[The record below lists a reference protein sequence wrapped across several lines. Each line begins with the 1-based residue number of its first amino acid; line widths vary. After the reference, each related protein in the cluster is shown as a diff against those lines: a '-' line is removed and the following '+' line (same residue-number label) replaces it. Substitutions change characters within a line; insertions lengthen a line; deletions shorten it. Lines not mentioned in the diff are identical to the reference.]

1 MSTEHRRAYELLG
14 RGDIEGALALTAE
27 LVARPDA
34 TAGALAARATVLKAA
49 GRPREALAA
58 NQTAVGRFPTN
69 AVCWHNLASTLGDL
83 GQAAEAETAANK
95 AIGLG
100 LAAPETRL
108 VLARAL
114 QEQRRFDEAERAFIA
129 AINSRPEYEEAH
141 RELAQLVWMRTGD
154 RQNALARLERAI
166 STQPGSPGL
175 RYTLAIAHEFTGDP
189 EAARRTIET
198 ALAMTPRDARLLGLA
213 VEVCCE
219 LDDAPAAVRWA
230 QATREFGIGGA
241 NALTAQALLAA
252 GDLEN
257 ARRAAEAAVAEAPN
271 HQFALALQATTW
283 RLTGDQ
289 RYGAMYDYDRLVGAY
304 DLFDES
310 KAEDR
315 EYLEALRAAL
325 HRLHGFT
332 VHPFS
337 QSVRGGGQTP
347 LRLDGAHEA
356 PIEHLL
362 ERFRATMQDHIEKI
376 GFGDTPFDRRNNG
389 SARLA
394 GAWSVRLETSGHHTN
409 HVHPMGWISSA
420 FYVSVPRDTEDTEAK
435 PGWIKFG
442 EPGIRTAPALEAERF
457 IQPKPGRLVL
467 FPSYMWHGTVPFAS
481 NEQRMTV
488 AFDAVPA

>member
-1 MSTEHRRAYELLG
+1 
-14 RGDIEGALALTAE
+14 
-27 LVARPDA
+27 
-34 TAGALAARATVLKAA
+34 
-49 GRPREALAA
+49 
-58 NQTAVGRFPTN
+58 
-69 AVCWHNLASTLGDL
+69 
-83 GQAAEAETAANK
+83 
-95 AIGLG
+95 
-100 LAAPETRL
+100 
-108 VLARAL
+108 
-114 QEQRRFDEAERAFIA
+114 
-129 AINSRPEYEEAH
+129 
-141 RELAQLVWMRTGD
+141 
-154 RQNALARLERAI
+154 
-166 STQPGSPGL
+166 
-175 RYTLAIAHEFTGDP
+175 
-189 EAARRTIET
+189 
-198 ALAMTPRDARLLGLA
+198 
-213 VEVCCE
+213 
-219 LDDAPAAVRWA
+219 
-230 QATREFGIGGA
+230 
-241 NALTAQALLAA
+241 
-252 GDLEN
+252 
-257 ARRAAEAAVAEAPN
+257 
-271 HQFALALQATTW
+271 
-283 RLTGDQ
+283 
-289 RYGAMYDYDRLVGAY
+289 MYDYDRLVGAY

-376 GFGDTPFDRRNNG
+376 GFGDTSFDRRNNG
-389 SARLA
+389 SAQLA